1 MNTNRFIRHM
11 GLVAT
16 LSLIGWLPALPTY
29 AAEQPSVKSTPSA
42 QAEGPSIASGA
53 AEDTLK
59 ACLVRIPKDASTG
72 QRRMAE
78 QGCERDEGTRE
89 LIDAVPGR

>member
-1 MNTNRFIRHM
+1 MNINRFIRHM

-16 LSLIGWLPALPTY
+16 LSLIGWLPVLPAH
-29 AAEQPSVKSTPSA
+29 AATQPSAKSTPSA
-42 QAEGPSIASGA
+42 PAEGPNIASGA

-59 ACLVRIPKDASTG
+59 ACLVRIPKDASAG
-72 QRRMAE
+72 QRMMAE
-78 QGCERDEGTRE
+78 QGCERDAGTRE